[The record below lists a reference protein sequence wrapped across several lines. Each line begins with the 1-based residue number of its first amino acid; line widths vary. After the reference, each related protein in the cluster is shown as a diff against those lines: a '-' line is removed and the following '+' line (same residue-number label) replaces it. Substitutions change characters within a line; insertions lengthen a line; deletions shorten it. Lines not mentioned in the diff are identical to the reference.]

1 MKAAV
6 TRRPNIEISGCLA
19 MSRPL
24 RARNLVRHRAQ
35 IVIPRPAATVPAV
48 PAILPAAVP
57 VVRATAE
64 EAPATRVEARVP
76 AVTAPAEVRVMIAA
90 PVAPDL
96 VKPPI

>member
-1 MKAAV
+1 
-6 TRRPNIEISGCLA
+6 

-35 IVIPRPAATVPAV
+35 TVIPRPAATVPAA

-64 EAPATRVEARVP
+64 EAPETRVAARVP
-76 AVTAPAEVRVMIAA
+76 AVTVPAEARVMIAA